1 MLTRLRHAV
10 LVTAARGFTL
20 VEVLIVISLIV
31 VLTSVGMATYSNS
44 VRRSREAVLKE
55 DLFQMRDA
63 IDQYYADKNKYP
75 GTLQDLVSEG
85 YLRAI
90 PKDPITDSAETWVT
104 ENAEP
109 DPNNVAAEPGIFN
122 VKSGSEELSMD
133 GTKYSEW
140 D

>member
-1 MLTRLRHAV
+1 MLTRIRHSAIV
-10 LVTAARGFTL
+10 IATRGYTL
-20 VEVLIVISLIV
+20 VEVMIVITLIV
-31 VLTSVGMATYSNS
+31 VLTSVGLATYSNS

-55 DLFQMRDA
+55 DLFRMRDA

-75 GTLQDLVSEG
+75 SSLQDLVSDG
-85 YLRAI
+85 YLREI
-90 PKDPITDSAETWVT
+90 PKDPITDSADTWVT

-109 DPNNVAAEPGIFN
+109 DPNNLSAEPGIYN
-122 VKSGSEELSMD
+122 VRSGSEESSME

>member
-1 MLTRLRHAV
+1 MSRIGQ
-10 LVTAARGFTL
+10 TAARYAARGYTL
-20 VEVLIVISLIV
+20 VEVLIVITLIV
-31 VLTSVGMATYSNS
+31 VLTSVGLATYTNS

-55 DLFQMRDA
+55 DLFRMRDA
-63 IDQYYADKNKYP
+63 IDQFYADKNKYP
-75 GTLQDLVSEG
+75 STLQDLVTEG
-85 YLRAI
+85 YLREI

-109 DPNNVAAEPGIFN
+109 DPNNTSAEPGIRD
-122 VKSGSEELSMD
+122 VRSGSEETSME